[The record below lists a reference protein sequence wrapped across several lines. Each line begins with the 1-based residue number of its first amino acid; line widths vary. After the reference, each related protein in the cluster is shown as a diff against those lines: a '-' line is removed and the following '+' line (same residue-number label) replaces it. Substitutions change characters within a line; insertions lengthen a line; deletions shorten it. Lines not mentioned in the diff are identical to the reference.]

1 MRANW
6 RARVKRWTFL
16 ACTIQCAYLFL
27 LCLDPFWDLPLA
39 KQPEVIDTTNAA
51 DSRGS
56 KQCLSVFG
64 KWVMNQSIKDLSM
77 SPWHC
82 GFSSFDSYLLQL
94 LDSLDPATKFHVKA
108 DPCWPFICYDIGD
121 IGFGPITAATAGKM
135 TILMR
140 ALSTPSYPQLIR
152 TGMIWND
159 DVERWPQ
166 IQLNSDVMVFSPGQ
180 WKHSRISIRYH
191 QCKRFEGERWT
202 VWQGFSISINFLN
215 TSITYSITV
224 NF

>member
-6 RARVKRWTFL
+6 RARVKRCTFL
-16 ACTIQCAYLFL
+16 ACTNQCTLTRFETFHLPSNRKSLIQQMRPTAV
-27 LCLDPFWDLPLA
+27 
-39 KQPEVIDTTNAA
+39 EVN
-51 DSRGS
+51 
-56 KQCLSVFG
+56 SVYRSLG
-64 KWVMNQSIKDLSM
+64 NGLWSIKDLSM

-140 ALSTPSYPQLIR
+140 ALSTPNYPQLIR
-152 TGMIWND
+152 IGMIWND
-159 DVERWPQ
+159 DVERVTP
-166 IQLNSDVMVFSPGQ
+166 NSFKFWCHGVFSRAVKTFTYIMYRLDIINVNALKVEDGQ
-180 WKHSRISIRYH
+180 CDKAS
-191 QCKRFEGERWT
+191 Q
-202 VWQGFSISINFLN
+202 FLS
-215 TSITYSITV
+215 TS
-224 NF
+224 